1 MSVGKRV
8 SRLMKA
14 YLNHHWERISAL
26 IQEEEQEAQARQQAL
41 RELENLPTS
50 PHSPPPP
57 PPEQDRNSEISR
69 AYRTLGLEVGASLSV
84 VRRTYQELARRANP
98 ERFPEGSVERAR
110 AEQIHARIERAYQ
123 TLLLHLDHS
132 SARFRN
138 LDLD

>member
-14 YLNHHWERISAL
+14 YLSHHWERISAL
-26 IQEEEQEAQARQQAL
+26 IQEEEQEAQARQEAL
-41 RELENLPTS
+41 RELENLPPSSRPT
-50 PHSPPPP
+50 PSPPN
-57 PPEQDRNSEISR
+57 QDRDSEISR
-69 AYRTLGLEVGASLSV
+69 AYRTLGLEVGASLGL
-84 VRRTYQELARRANP
+84 VRRAYQELTQRANP

-123 TLLLHLDHS
+123 TLLQHLDHS